1 MRFSR
6 YAILILL
13 LGLAGCVHYQE
24 RKLDPEKSLSAF
36 ENRSLQN
43 GKLQTF
49 LATNRVE
56 GLIVPRQ
63 AQAPERWDLE
73 TLTLVAFY
81 YHPNLDL
88 ARAQWGSVKGG
99 IRTAGG
105 RPNPTIGVLPGY
117 DFNAANGVS
126 PWIPILNFDWPIETA
141 GKRGRRLAH
150 AQQLSAA
157 ARMNILSAAWQVR
170 SNLRLSLLD

>member
-13 LGLAGCVHYQE
+13 LGLAGCAHFQE
-24 RKLDPEKSLSAF
+24 RKLDPEKSLSSF

-43 GKLQTF
+43 SNLQTF
-49 LATNRVE
+49 LTTNRVE
-56 GLIVPRQ
+56 GQIVPRQ
-63 AQAPERWDLE
+63 AQAPAPEKWDLE

-88 ARAQWGSVKGG
+88 ARAQWGSVKAG

-105 RPNPTIGVLPGY
+105 RPNPTIGVLP
-117 DFNAANGVS
+117 
-126 PWIPILNFDWPIETA
+126 
-141 GKRGRRLAH
+141 
-150 AQQLSAA
+150 
-157 ARMNILSAAWQVR
+157 
-170 SNLRLSLLD
+170 

>member
-1 MRFSR
+1 MRLSR
-6 YAILILL
+6 YAILVLL
-13 LGLAGCVHYQE
+13 LEAAGCVHFQD
-24 RKLDPEKSLSAF
+24 RKLDPKESLSAF

-43 GKLQTF
+43 SNLQTF
-49 LATNRVE
+49 IATNY
-56 GLIVPRQ
+56 PRQ
-63 AQAPERWDLE
+63 VVPGQAPEKWDLE
-73 TLTLVAFY
+73 TLTLVAVY
-81 YHPNLDL
+81 YHPNLEL
-88 ARAQWGSVKGG
+88 ARAQWGAVRAG
-99 IRTAGG
+99 IRTAGA

-117 DFNAANGVS
+117 DFNAANGLS